1 MNKLIEIYLSS
12 CKLNIQDPHVTLA
25 TLPKRGQMYTSSL
38 TAKKT
43 ARLPTHAPKNP
54 GIISLCQ
61 ILSKFE
67 IIMLIILQ
75 FTPIMGSH
83 GFSV

>member
-38 TAKKT
+38 TAKKNSQAT
-43 ARLPTHAPKNP
+43 DTRTEKP
-54 GIISLCQ
+54 GHNLT
-61 ILSKFE
+61 LSNTFK
-67 IIMLIILQ
+67 I
-75 FTPIMGSH
+75 
-83 GFSV
+83 